1 MNRFQPTEPAGKRIR
16 ILFIEDDRIDQMA
29 FERFVQESDLAYDYK
44 LADSLSEARKA
55 LKETEFDVII
65 TDYSLGDGNAFAL
78 FENHYD
84 IPVILA
90 TGAGNEEIA
99 VKALKAGAFDYLIKD
114 PDRQYLKILPVTVE
128 NAVRRHQ
135 THRQNQLLSHAIM
148 HTQDSVFMT
157 NLSGEIIFVN
167 QAFCKTYGYEPE
179 EVIGKSSRIL
189 WKASKNKRRRRGIS
203 SVAAKGEALHLRRDG
218 TAFPVFYSQSTVNDA
233 HDNPVARMVVVRDV
247 SELKEA
253 EMALKESEE
262 RYRRLVERTPDAI
275 AILNDGEIVFTN
287 QAGVRFFGGKSVKQ
301 VLKHSIWD
309 FIHPDSKEDFSTLLG
324 KVSQK
329 NDSTPLIEI
338 KFVRLE
344 ESEIF
349 GECLAIPFAMD
360 HQKSVQLVIRD
371 ITRRK
376 LAEKELRRSEAQL
389 RQSQKMEAV
398 GRLAG
403 GIAHDFNNL
412 LMVIKG
418 YSELL
423 LDELQEDEVLREH
436 VEEIRNAGQ
445 MAASMTRQLL
455 ALSRQQMLKSK
466 LIDLNNVIR
475 HMRRLLGRL
484 IGENVE
490 FLLKLDSHIPKI
502 KADPGQMEQVIMNL
516 VVNARD
522 AMPEGGTLSVETQ
535 AMEVKSDYI
544 TGGESISPGYYV
556 LLAVSDSGCGMNAEI
571 KEHLF
576 EPFFTT
582 KDVGQGTGLGLST
595 VYSIVKQSGGHIWV
609 YSEEGKGTTVKIYFP
624 AAAGQIKT
632 DRKGRLTMP
641 LPRGT
646 ETVLLVEDE
655 TPVRKLVQKVL
666 GKQGYNVLNA
676 QDGEEALTICREYD
690 SRIDLLITDVVMPG
704 INGAR
709 LAELVQEARPEIKVL
724 FMSGYTENL
733 VVQEQVL
740 DSHSEF
746 LQKPFPPETLLE
758 KIRSMLDLSPQEHP
772 DSLKN

>member
-1 MNRFQPTEPAGKRIR
+1 MNRFQPKEPVGKRIR

-29 FERFVQESDLAYDYK
+29 FERFVQESELDYDYK
-44 LADSLSEARKA
+44 LAGSLSEARNA
-55 LKETEFDVII
+55 LEAAEFDVII

-135 THRQNQLLSHAIM
+135 AYRQNQLLSHAIM

-157 NLSGEIIFVN
+157 NLEGEIIFVN

-179 EVIGKSSRIL
+179 EILGKSSRTL
-189 WKASKNKRRRRGIS
+189 WKASANKRRRGIS
-203 SVAAKGEALHLRRDG
+203 SAAAKGEALHLRQDG
-218 TAFPVFYSQSTVNDA
+218 TMFPVFYSQSTVNDA
-233 HDNPVARMVVVRDV
+233 HDKPVARMVVVRDV

-287 QAGVRFFGGKSVKQ
+287 MAGVRFFGGKSVKQ

-309 FIHPDSKEDFSTLLG
+309 FVHPDSKEDFSNLL
-324 KVSQK
+324 KEVSQK
-329 NDSTPLIEI
+329 NDSAPLIEI
-338 KFVRLE
+338 KFVQLGK
-344 ESEIF
+344 SEIF

-436 VEEIRNAGQ
+436 VEEIQNAGQ

-466 LIDLNNVIR
+466 LIDLNEVIR

-490 FLLKLDSHIPKI
+490 FLLKLDSHIPQI

-522 AMPEGGTLSVETQ
+522 AMPGGGTLSIETR

-544 TGGESISPGYYV
+544 TGGESISPGYYL

-624 AAAGQIKT
+624 AAEGQVKT
-632 DRKGRLTMP
+632 DKKGRLTMP

-655 TPVRKLVQKVL
+655 TPVRNLVQKVL
-666 GKQGYNVLNA
+666 NKHGYTVLNA
-676 QDGEEALTICREYD
+676 RDGEEALTICRDFD
-690 SRIDLLITDVVMPG
+690 SQIDILITDVVMPG

-709 LAELVQEARPEIKVL
+709 LAELVQEARPEVKVL

-733 VVQEQVL
+733 VVQDQIL

-746 LQKPFPPETLLE
+746 LQKPFPPETLL
-758 KIRSMLDLSPQEHP
+758 KKVRAMLDLSPQKHP